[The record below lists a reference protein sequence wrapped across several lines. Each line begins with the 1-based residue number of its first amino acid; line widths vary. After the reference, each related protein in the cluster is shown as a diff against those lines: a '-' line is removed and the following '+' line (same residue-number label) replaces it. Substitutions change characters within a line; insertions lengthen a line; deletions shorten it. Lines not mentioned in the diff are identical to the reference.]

1 MLQKIG
7 FIGLGTVGRHMAANL
22 AKGSYELTVFDT
34 ELAVVQELAAAG
46 AKAAS
51 SASEAAKGRDL
62 VIAIVPEGEELGPLF
77 FGDAGILAGIDSG
90 TILADMGSHSLETT
104 MKLSEECAKKNVP
117 YLDAPVWGSKDHA
130 VNGLMTI
137 ITAGDPSLAGKC
149 REPFSFFGLN
159 TIHVGQIGDATKM
172 KFIVN
177 LVQAELVQVLA
188 EGLVFGEKMGF
199 NADKIL
205 EVLDTRGVAS
215 PLFHQKGHCAALLV
229 EKRRCYTTG
238 IEYLQYFV
246 GVEPHLFSKHQSF
259 CQNLYQLGLN
269 KINDKFHLGGIADL
283 ADMDR
288 IKSEKREWFTAFA
301 CQGRVAGGDDRHEPV
316 DRVVFTSP
324 YRRIQIWHI
333 FLCALFRQFHRGFK
347 R

>member
-1 MLQKIG
+1 MLRKIG
-7 FIGLGTVGRHMAANL
+7 FVGLGTVGRHMAANL
-22 AKGSYELTVFDT
+22 AKANYELTVYDT
-34 ELAVVQELAAAG
+34 EHAVVQELAAAG
-46 AKAAS
+46 AVGAS
-51 SASEAAKGRDL
+51 SAYEAAKGRDL
-62 VIAIVPEGEELGPLF
+62 VIAIVPEGDELGPLF
-77 FGDAGILAGIDSG
+77 FGDKGILAGIDSG

-104 MKLSEECAKKNVP
+104 MKLAEECARKNIH

-137 ITAGDPSLAGKC
+137 ITSGDPALAGKC

-215 PLFHQKGHCAALLV
+215 PLFHQKGRAMARGDFSRSLALKYVNDQLHMVMNAARLV
-229 EKRRCYTTG
+229 GLTLPAAESASKVY
-238 IEYLQYFV
+238 QA
-246 GVEPHLFSKHQSF
+246 GVDAG
-259 CQNLYQLGLN
+259 LGEE
-269 KINDKFHLGGIADL
+269 DVSAV
-283 ADMDR
+283 
-288 IKSEKREWFTAFA
+288 IKVLRK
-301 CQGRVAGGDDRHEPV
+301 
-316 DRVVFTSP
+316 
-324 YRRIQIWHI
+324 
-333 FLCALFRQFHRGFK
+333 K
-347 R
+347 